1 MMSNGYEYAKANML
15 QSLENARTYTSYMG
29 ETDDE
34 MRWKLDEDIAA
45 FKQKIEQAEASI
57 PAFEVFFSIELI
69 KES

>member
-1 MMSNGYEYAKANML
+1 MSNGYEYAKANML

-45 FKQKIEQAEASI
+45 FKQKIEQ
-57 PAFEVFFSIELI
+57 LL
-69 KES
+69 KEYEQQHTNQG

>member
-45 FKQKIEQAEASI
+45 FKQKIEQ
-57 PAFEVFFSIELI
+57 LL
-69 KES
+69 KEYEQQHTNQG

>member
-1 MMSNGYEYAKANML
+1 ML

-45 FKQKIEQAEASI
+45 FKQKIEQQ
-57 PAFEVFFSIELI
+57 L
-69 KES
+69 KEYEQQHTNQG

>member
-45 FKQKIEQAEASI
+45 FKQKIEQ
-57 PAFEVFFSIELI
+57 LL
-69 KES
+69 KEYEQQYTNQR

>member
-1 MMSNGYEYAKANML
+1 MSNGYEYAKANML

-45 FKQKIEQAEASI
+45 FKQKIEQ
-57 PAFEVFFSIELI
+57 LL
-69 KES
+69 KEYEQQYTNQR

>member
-1 MMSNGYEYAKANML
+1 MMSNGYEYSKANML

-45 FKQKIEQAEASI
+45 FKQKIEQ
-57 PAFEVFFSIELI
+57 LL
-69 KES
+69 KEYEQQHTNQG

>member
-15 QSLENARTYTSYMG
+15 QSLENARIYTSYMG

-45 FKQKIEQAEASI
+45 FKQKIEQ
-57 PAFEVFFSIELI
+57 LL
-69 KES
+69 KEYEQQHTNQG